1 MIRILLVDDHPVV
14 LDGLEAILSTQDD
27 FEVVAMAASGA
38 QALEVLAAQTPD
50 VVLMDLQMPGMDG
63 VETIRRAREL
73 SPDLRVIVF
82 TAYDTDENILEA
94 LRAGARG
101 YLLKGAPRAEVFSA
115 IRVVHGGGSLLEPS
129 IALRLLE
136 DARAPVRAEVTLSPR
151 ETQVLELV
159 AAGLLNKEIA
169 VDLGISE
176 RTVKFHVSGLMNKLG
191 AGNRTEA
198 VAIAAG
204 AGILVL

>member
-14 LDGLEAILSTQDD
+14 LDGLVAILETQDD
-27 FEVVAMAASGA
+27 LEVVGTASGGA
-38 QALEVLAAQTPD
+38 QALQLIAQLTPD
-50 VVLMDLQMPGMDG
+50 VVLTDLEMPDVDG
-63 VETIRRAREL
+63 VETIKRARERD
-73 SPDLRVIVF
+73 PDLRVIAF
-82 TAYDTDENILEA
+82 TAYDTDERILEA

-101 YLLKGAPRAEVFSA
+101 YLLKGAPRADVFRA
-115 IRVVHGGGSLLEPS
+115 IRVVHNGGSLLEPS

-136 DARAPVRAEVTLSPR
+136 ASRAPARAEVALSAR
-151 ETQVLELV
+151 EQEVLELV

-169 VDLGISE
+169 VELGISE